1 MQVETR
7 LRMQNLVRLQTRA
20 SVGVAIDR
28 DVMDIFEDRASGRN
42 QRCVTLC
49 CPDEDLIVL
58 VHVHGM
64 ITDVAS

>member
-28 DVMDIFEDRASGRN
+28 DVMDVFDDRASGRK
-42 QRCVTLC
+42 QRYVTLC
-49 CPDEDLIVL
+49 CPDDMIVL
-58 VHVHGM
+58 VHGM
-64 ITDVAS
+64 ITDVAC